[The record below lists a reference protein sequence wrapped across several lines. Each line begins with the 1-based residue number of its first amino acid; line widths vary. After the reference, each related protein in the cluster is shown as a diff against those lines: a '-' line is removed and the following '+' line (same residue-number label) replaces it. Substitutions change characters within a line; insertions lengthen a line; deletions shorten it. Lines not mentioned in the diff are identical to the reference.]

1 VSDFST
7 AGFAA
12 VVRAQRACRAFSDE
26 PVSDAVVEEILEA
39 ATHAP
44 SAENSQPWVFVVVR
58 DPSTRSRI
66 GAVTADA
73 WSRAGREF
81 SRDRLTPDLFT
92 AVDRGATGGV
102 SDAPVLVVVAG
113 DTTHC
118 LEAALAA
125 SIFPAIQNLLLAANA
140 AGLGSAL
147 TTLPTFT
154 SDLGAI
160 VGLPDHVRPVAVVPL
175 GHPARPLGPP
185 RRTPVAEKT
194 HRERFGTPW

>member
-1 VSDFST
+1 VSEF
-7 AGFAA
+7 FAI
-12 VVRAQRACRAFSDE
+12 VGNQRACRAFSHE
-26 PVSDAVVEEILEA
+26 PVPDHIVERLLEA

-58 DPSTRSRI
+58 DPETRAQI
-66 GAVTADA
+66 GAITADA
-73 WSRAGREF
+73 WANAGREF
-81 SRDRLTPDLFT
+81 SRPRLTPGLFT

-113 DTTHC
+113 DTTQC
-118 LEAALAA
+118 VETALAA

-147 TTLPTFT
+147 TTLPTFAG
-154 SDLGAI
+154 DLATI
-160 VGLPDHVRPVAVVPL
+160 LGLPDHVRPVAVVPI
-175 GHPARPLGPP
+175 GYPARPLGPP
-185 RRTPVAEKT
+185 RRAPVAEKT